1 MREISIDKDN
11 ERNRN
16 FSKDWLVGVHGL
28 SIVQGLNALIRRII
42 EISYKGIKP
51 EFCGLD

>member
-28 SIVQGLNALIRRII
+28 SIVQGLNAI